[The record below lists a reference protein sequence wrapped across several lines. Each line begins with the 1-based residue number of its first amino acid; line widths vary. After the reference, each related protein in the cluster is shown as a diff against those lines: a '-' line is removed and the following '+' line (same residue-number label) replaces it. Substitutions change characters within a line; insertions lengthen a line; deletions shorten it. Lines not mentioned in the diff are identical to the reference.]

1 MKMKF
6 RHLFCLILL
15 LLAVTLITCACK
27 KPEDNDDD
35 TPGDEFSGSLSGG
48 NGGGGETEAP
58 KDEGDQNTTYEINNA
73 DDLMNMKRKGKYVL
87 KANIDMTGKEWKP
100 VGTYEAPFVGSFD
113 GNGYKITGLS
123 VTKAT
128 EDVGVSAAFKY
139 SYCGLFGYASGA
151 QIKNVTIENA
161 QITISETAQNR
172 NIYAG
177 VLGGRFYNCTLTD
190 ITVSGT
196 VSVVSSNHSA
206 YAGGIVG
213 GIFKTTAER
222 CVSTASVKTDRCP
235 VDAHSGGLFAVVKD
249 GSKVSYSY
257 ATGDVYASS
266 TTGLAYAGGLFGYC
280 FTTEVTNCY
289 SASKVYA
296 EVSSSAMEEG
306 KKGAAYSGGLAAIA
320 SSIPLEGENEGDDP
334 INTCVFLRS
343 YYIGSEVSANGGA
356 NSAYSGGLVAKSDY
370 VTFKDCYCR
379 AALKAESDTDE
390 ASVAGISTVSTIYTR
405 IDGCFYVGDMTVNAR
420 TNALATVGTI
430 SEQTPSD
437 ISKVIT
443 SSAYSPSNSCI
454 INGTKYTCVT
464 ENKEKIKLNG
474 ASKASST
481 FSDITSLAEALG
493 WNASEWKMENSLP
506 IPV

>member
-1 MKMKF
+1 MKF
-6 RHLFCLILL
+6 KLKHLFCLILL
-15 LLAVTLITCACK
+15 LLAVTVATCSCK
-27 KPEDNDDD
+27 KPTDNDDD
-35 TPGDEFSGSLSGG
+35 TPGDEFTGSLSGG
-48 NGGGGETEAP
+48 DGSTEQEPP

-123 VTKAT
+123 LTKAT
-128 EDVGVSAAFKY
+128 EDIGTSAAFKY
-139 SYCGLFGYASGA
+139 SYCGLFGYAKGA
-151 QIKNVTIENA
+151 QIKNLNIENA
-161 QITISETAQNR
+161 QINISETAQYR

-177 VLGGRFYNCTLTD
+177 VLGGCFYECTLTD
-190 ITVSGT
+190 ITVSGA
-196 VSVVSSNHSA
+196 VSVISSNYSG
-206 YAGGIVG
+206 YAGGIAG

-235 VDAHSGGLFAVVKD
+235 VYAESGGLFAVVKE
-249 GSKVSYSY
+249 GSKVNYSS

-289 SASKVYA
+289 SASRVYS
-296 EVSSSAMEEG
+296 EVSSSATEEG

-320 SSIPLEGENEGDDP
+320 SSIPLEGENEDDEP
-334 INTCVFLRS
+334 VNTCVFLRS
-343 YYIGSEVSANGGA
+343 YYIGSEIVANGGA
-356 NSAYSGGLVAKSDY
+356 NSAYSGGLITESDY
-370 VTFKDCYCR
+370 VTIKECYCR

-390 ASVAGISTVSTIYTR
+390 ASVAGISTVSSIYTR
-405 IDGCFYVGDMTVNAR
+405 IDGCFYVGDITVNAR
-420 TNALATVGTI
+420 TNALAAAGTI
-430 SEQTPSD
+430 SVQMPSD

-443 SSAYSPSNSCI
+443 ASAYSSSNSCI
-454 INGTKYTCVT
+454 INGKTYKCVN

-474 ASKASST
+474 NSKALST
-481 FSDITSLAEALG
+481 FSDINSLAEALG